1 MVRAVPAAVWFSCMK
16 PDDFND
22 PGTEAADRKDNR
34 TAIVVAVSAAV
45 VVGIASAILMATAG
59 HSPNHAAPNPSHSLV
74 RVQSLAHPSE

>member
-1 MVRAVPAAVWFSCMK
+1 ME

-59 HSPNHAAPNPSHSLV
+59 HTANDVSPKPSHSIVQVQLV
-74 RVQSLAHPSE
+74 TGSAE

>member
-1 MVRAVPAAVWFSCMK
+1 MK

-34 TAIVVAVSAAV
+34 TAIVVAISAAV

-59 HSPNHAAPNPSHSLV
+59 HAVSNVTPKPSHSM
-74 RVQSLAHPSE
+74 VQVQTATNPAES

>member
-1 MVRAVPAAVWFSCMK
+1 MK

-45 VVGIASAILMATAG
+45 VVGVASAILMATAG
-59 HSPNHAAPNPSHSLV
+59 HTPNQVAPKPSHSIV
-74 RVQSLAHPSE
+74 QVQSAATLAE

>member
-1 MVRAVPAAVWFSCMK
+1 MK

-34 TAIVVAVSAAV
+34 TAIVVAISAAV

-59 HSPNHAAPNPSHSLV
+59 HAPSTSTPKPSHSMVLV
-74 RVQSLAHPSE
+74 QTTVLPAE

>member
-1 MVRAVPAAVWFSCMK
+1 MK

-59 HSPNHAAPNPSHSLV
+59 HTPAPSTPSPAHSLV
-74 RVQSLAHPSE
+74 RAQATVIPAD